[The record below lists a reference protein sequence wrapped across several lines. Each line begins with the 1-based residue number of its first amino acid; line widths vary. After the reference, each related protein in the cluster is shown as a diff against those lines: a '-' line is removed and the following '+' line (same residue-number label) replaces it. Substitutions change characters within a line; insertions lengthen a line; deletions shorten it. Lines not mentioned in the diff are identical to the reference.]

1 MINQEQRQQLKRILD
16 IFLRRKKIII
26 FCIIIAL
33 VLGLGKYLKTPKVYR
48 STSLIIYQQK
58 INPTQMSPD
67 TNRFGEI
74 VSTVSQQIASR
85 TSLENLINQ
94 FDLYKG
100 LRAGLPMEDVVEIMR
115 NSHIKIK
122 TDRRGKTFSVSYIGG
137 NPRKV
142 LLVTNALAAKFI
154 EENIRFREETVT
166 ATSAYIKDELSMAK
180 ESMNKIDAA
189 MRDYKLNYY
198 NEMPRQLDS
207 NISRL
212 NALQEQYQNYQVNL
226 QDLERTKILIQEQI
240 SLRKEFLSQAEGSTQ
255 GFTGQRVLS
264 KSAQLNMHRLELENL
279 QSKYTD
285 KHPDVKRLKVQ
296 IDKLEVDLA
305 EKNTTT
311 DIEAETETVPG
322 GIGVRD
328 NQIFN
333 MQQQLETIEYNMGR
347 LNSEREETKKQ
358 IEKYKKWIE
367 AAPIREA
374 EWSDLTRDYEQ
385 LRKHYETLVQRDLQ
399 AVSAQ
404 SLERRQKGS
413 QFKIFDP
420 ANLAEKPFKPDF
432 EKIMLMAIA
441 ISLGIGGA
449 IAFALELLD
458 TTFRDAHDLE
468 KFLGIPVAC
477 SIPVIKTATEIR
489 KQNIKSGAWITVLI
503 LSLGAIWGGMAYLW
517 VKGTIVL

>member
-1 MINQEQRQQLKRILD
+1 MINQEQRQQIKRFLD
-16 IFLRRKKIII
+16 IFLRRKKTII

-33 VLGLGKYLKTPKVYR
+33 VLGLGKYLTTSKVYR
-48 STSLIIYQQK
+48 STSHIIYQQK
-58 INPTQMSPD
+58 INPTKMSPD
-67 TNRFGEI
+67 TSGFGEI
-74 VSTVSQQIASR
+74 VSTVSQQITSR

-100 LRAGLPMEDVVEIMR
+100 LRAQLPMEDVVEIMR
-115 NSHIKIK
+115 SRDIGIKPELKGNI
-122 TDRRGKTFSVSYIGG
+122 FSVSYIGS

-154 EENIRFREETVT
+154 EENIRFREEIVT
-166 ATSAYIKDELSMAK
+166 DASAYIKDELSMAK

-189 MRDYKLNYY
+189 MRDYKLNYF
-198 NEMPRQLDS
+198 NEMPQQLES

-212 NALQEQYQNYQVNL
+212 NALQEQYQSYQTSL
-226 QDLERTKILIQEQI
+226 QDLERTTVLIQEQI
-240 SLRKEFLSQAEGSTQ
+240 SLRKELQSQLESNTQ
-255 GFTGQRVLS
+255 GYTDQRVLT
-264 KSAQLNMHRLELENL
+264 KSAQLNMHRLEMENL

-285 KHPDVKRLKVQ
+285 KHPDVKRLKIQ

-305 EKNTTT
+305 EKNTTA
-311 DIEAETETVPG
+311 DIEAETETGPV

-333 MQQQLETIEYNMGR
+333 MQQQLETIEIDMIR
-347 LNSEREETKKQ
+347 INSERKETKKH
-358 IEKYKKWIE
+358 IEIYKKWIE

-385 LRKHYETLVQRDLQ
+385 LKIHYENLVQRDLQ
-399 AVSAQ
+399 AVAAQ

-432 EKIMLMAIA
+432 VKIMLIAIA
-441 ISLGIGGA
+441 ISLGIGCA
-449 IAFALELLD
+449 IAFAFEFLD
-458 TTFRDAHDLE
+458 TSFRDAHDLE
-468 KFLGIPVAC
+468 KFLEIPVAC
-477 SIPVIKTATEIR
+477 SIPVIKTATETR
-489 KQNIKSGAWITVLI
+489 KQNIKSVAWITVLI
-503 LSLGAIWGGMAYLW
+503 LSLGAIGGGIAYLW
-517 VKGTIVL
+517 LKGSIIL